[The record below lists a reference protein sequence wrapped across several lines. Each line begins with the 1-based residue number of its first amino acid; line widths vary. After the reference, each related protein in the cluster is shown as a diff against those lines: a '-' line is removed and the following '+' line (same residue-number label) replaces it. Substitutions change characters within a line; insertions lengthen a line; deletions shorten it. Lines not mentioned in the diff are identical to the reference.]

1 MDLSLGTLQAGTP
14 PLIAITAQFWH
25 QISIPKLVNQEEQV
39 TPLLEGL
46 FFMPHRFLLV
56 SLATLPLAVALAHTA
71 PPAPAHL
78 VQEVYATGV
87 QIYKC
92 ESGEQGPAWIFK
104 SPEAELA
111 NAQGQIVGTHFAGP
125 SWKNND
131 GSLVGGEVVAKENA
145 PKAGDIPWLLLKAKS
160 HEGSGAWSGVAY
172 VQRTATSGGV
182 APKDGCEAAR
192 AGQELRVPY
201 KATYQFYAE

>member
-1 MDLSLGTLQAGTP
+1 MT
-14 PLIAITAQFWH
+14 
-25 QISIPKLVNQEEQV
+25 
-39 TPLLEGL
+39 
-46 FFMPHRFLLV
+46 HRVLLV
-56 SLATLPLAVALAHTA
+56 SLAMLAPAVALADTTPPTA
-71 PPAPAHL
+71 THL

-87 QIYKC
+87 QIYSC
-92 ESGEQGPAWIFK
+92 EAGEQGPTWIFE
-104 SPEAELA
+104 SPEADLA
-111 NAQGQIVGTHFAGP
+111 NAPGQMVGTHFGGP

-131 GSLVGGEVVAKENA
+131 GSVVIGEVVAKENA

-172 VQRTATSGGV
+172 VRRTATSGGV

-192 AGQELRVPY
+192 IGQQLRVPY